1 MDYDQVL
8 EKLVFEFNE
17 LKKVS
22 FLNIHTHVYDT
33 DTTF

>member
-22 FLNIHTHVYDT
+22 FLNIHTHVCNIN
-33 DTTF
+33 TTF